1 MTAPTL
7 VMAARGSRDQRVVR
21 VAQALQTELSRMRPE
36 VDSSVAFLDSC
47 LPSVTQALDKLA
59 ARGVRETVI
68 VPLDLTHAIEV
79 DPRFSGIVAQ
89 AAQQHPG
96 LRISVARPIG
106 PEASLLSL
114 LDTRLRAALA
124 AARVL
129 ELDGLI
135 LSSSTTGDV
144 RGTALLAR
152 RARQWSTHHRLPCL
166 TAVADGSGPSVAQAM
181 QGLRSQ
187 GRRHIAVGSFFMAG
201 DERWAVQAEQARRI
215 GAVAVSDPLGSA
227 PEVAELVLARYAF
240 AAMDLLPFDEEGNFQ
255 APEVPAA
262 TQSDCAIALSA

>member
-1 MTAPTL
+1 MAAPTL

-21 VAQALQTELSRMRPE
+21 VAQALKSELTRMRPE
-36 VDSSVAFLDSC
+36 VDSTIAFLDSC
-47 LPSVTQALDKLA
+47 LPSVVQTLDQLA
-59 ARGVRETVI
+59 GRGVREAVV

-79 DPRFSGIVAQ
+79 DPRFDGIVHQ
-89 AAQQHPG
+89 AAAQHPE
-96 LRISVARPIG
+96 LRISVSRPVG
-106 PEASLLSL
+106 PEASLLTL

-255 APEVPAA
+255 SSDPAEPRA
-262 TQSDCAIALSA
+262 TISTIAFTA

>member
-47 LPSVTQALDKLA
+47 LPSVTQTLDKLA

-106 PEASLLSL
+106 PEASLLAL

-144 RGTALLAR
+144 RGTYDPNAA
-152 RARQWSTHHRLPCL
+152 
-166 TAVADGSGPSVAQAM
+166 ADGSKSFGLIAMVPNPSDLGV
-181 QGLRSQ
+181 SQ
-187 GRRHIAVGSFFMAG
+187 FAG
-201 DERWAVQAEQARRI
+201 
-215 GAVAVSDPLGSA
+215 
-227 PEVAELVLARYAF
+227 
-240 AAMDLLPFDEEGNFQ
+240 
-255 APEVPAA
+255 
-262 TQSDCAIALSA
+262 

>member
-47 LPSVTQALDKLA
+47 LPSVTQTLDKLA

-106 PEASLLSL
+106 PELLGMATGEGL
-114 LDTRLRAALA
+114 AHINCLIDRGQVVAEPDAEGVVWYRAA
-124 AARVL
+124 
-129 ELDGLI
+129 
-135 LSSSTTGDV
+135 
-144 RGTALLAR
+144 
-152 RARQWSTHHRLPCL
+152 
-166 TAVADGSGPSVAQAM
+166 
-181 QGLRSQ
+181 
-187 GRRHIAVGSFFMAG
+187 
-201 DERWAVQAEQARRI
+201 
-215 GAVAVSDPLGSA
+215 
-227 PEVAELVLARYAF
+227 
-240 AAMDLLPFDEEGNFQ
+240 
-255 APEVPAA
+255 
-262 TQSDCAIALSA
+262 